1 MKRKIS
7 TYKLHELRMWIVQ
20 IIIPGI
26 LGVIMLRQNPQI
38 KAWMDRQVS
47 KIKYEIIR
55 MWEKIKLNYQK
66 LKVKFSKN

>member
-1 MKRKIS
+1 MRRIS

-38 KAWMDRQVS
+38 KAWMDEQWF
-47 KIKYEIIR
+47 KIKCGARR
-55 MWEKIKLNYQK
+55 MWEK
-66 LKVKFSKN
+66 LKAKFCKD